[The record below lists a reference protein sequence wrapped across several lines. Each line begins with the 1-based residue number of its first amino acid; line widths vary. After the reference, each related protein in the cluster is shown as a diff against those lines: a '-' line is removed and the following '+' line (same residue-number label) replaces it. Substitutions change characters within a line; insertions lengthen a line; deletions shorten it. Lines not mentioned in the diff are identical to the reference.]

1 MTWVQIYLDCLKHT
15 RQKKQVLKHK
25 IFNFLNGINLRNVS
39 PNRLSFTDGDS
50 DTMPKEIIN
59 MTLERKGQNE
69 PWGFVI
75 IGGKDQ
81 VR

>member
-1 MTWVQIYLDCLKHT
+1 MYKTKN
-15 RQKKQVLKHK
+15 QVLNHL
-25 IFNFLNGINLRNVS
+25 IFGFFYEMNLSNVS